1 MKFSRSPELNFFTSS
16 YFLANLGLILV
27 YPIMRLFTSA
37 GQRDLRHLDNFGFT
51 YENSIIYGGLTF
63 VAIYYLRSASLR

>member
-16 YFLANLGLILV
+16 YFLANLSLILV